1 MITPRN
7 YYNHS
12 DHCSN
17 VIIRNEKKQSD
28 ILKTAKAIVGTV
40 PNHSDHC
47 LNVIIRNDLKVN
59 RNDLKVNPGFSVTN
73 IITLK

>member
-17 VIIRNEKKQSD
+17 VIIRNEKKLD
-28 ILKTAKAIVGTV
+28 VLKTAKAIVGTG
-40 PNHSDHC
+40 PMDDC
-47 LNVIIRNDLKVN
+47 LNVKISNNLKIN
-59 RNDLKVNPGFSVTN
+59 QDFSVIN
-73 IITLK
+73 IITLNN